1 MHALID
7 GKHTVLT
14 RDEGEATVHGAENAS
29 LLRHF
34 ILKLVVLPRQAREKH
49 GERALKKEI
58 YAAFSAGDD
67 VLHAVSAMRGGTRCE
82 NLMRNT
88 LPSLLFSLRS
98 KTVFL
103 IVSNDD
109 LPIHV
114 RDDRKE
120 N

>member
-1 MHALID
+1 
-7 GKHTVLT
+7 
-14 RDEGEATVHGAENAS
+14 VHGAENAS

-82 NLMRNT
+82 IQMRNT
-88 LPSLLFSLRS
+88 LLFFFFLCAQKRS
-98 KTVFL
+98 FA
-103 IVSNDD
+103 S
-109 LPIHV
+109 
-114 RDDRKE
+114 
-120 N
+120 